1 MKTKNKKA
9 KKTKNQIILNK
20 NLALITAFV
29 VNLVISIFGANAFY
43 KIITKIAPNS
53 YDASFAKTMYTVA
66 PLLFIGVS
74 IVLLFILLISQTNI
88 ED

>member
-1 MKTKNKKA
+1 MAKKNKKS
-9 KKTKNQIILNK
+9 KKASKQIILNK

-29 VNLVISIFGANAFY
+29 VNLVVSIFGAQAFY
-43 KIITKIAPNS
+43 NIITKIAPNS
-53 YDASFAKTMYTVA
+53 YNASLSKTMYTVA